1 MGDHESTNDQMGE
14 YLDQVIHMQVI
25 YKSQS
30 VDSLS
35 VTRVILFRSCQSH
48 YSLMPDCVVASS
60 RLLSPLARQ
69 PPVEH
74 VQASLGLVVRNHV
87 AGGVQT
93 HKGKVAGALD
103 GADLAVVAEELE
115 VVERR
120 LLVVLV
126 AGPLERVG
134 PGKVAEPVADEVGVT
149 GVDQDGDLLEDAGDE
164 TVEGLHPVALEEEVA
179 VDVHVA
185 RVVLADLGTE
195 SLHDV
200 GAVQVLLDPL
210 KLVVAE
216 ITARALGAD
225 VVRILA
231 SALVRADH
239 GVVAVDASRHAG
251 PDALA
256 VVARLDE
263 LLAARK
269 RVVHSLA
276 LLLVEDSGPATVTA
290 GHWAVVLVLSKAV
303 GETVADEDRL
313 EVDVALL
320 VRQNLG
326 REDGNV
332 VTGVALAGN
341 VEVLLGVLGE
351 LLEEEGEEGVARVRV
366 ADVHRLVEEDDAGVG
381 VPRAGVELDLAVLGD
396 GRGTKLH
403 EETGKGRAA
412 RATVEPQDYRV
423 VLGVVAR
430 LEEPVEEMLV
440 ILLVVKVSAVLLDLV
455 DAED

>member
-1 MGDHESTNDQMGE
+1 MHS
-14 YLDQVIHMQVI
+14 
-25 YKSQS
+25 S
-30 VDSLS
+30 V
-35 VTRVILFRSCQSH
+35 VTL
-48 YSLMPDCVVASS
+48 S
-60 RLLSPLARQ
+60 RLLGPLARQ

-74 VQASLGLVVRNHV
+74 VQAGLGLVVRNHV

-93 HKGKVAGALD
+93 HEGKVAGALD
-103 GADLAVVAEELE
+103 GANLAVIAEKLK

-126 AGPLERVG
+126 AGPLKGVG

-149 GVDQDGDLLEDAGDE
+149 SVDQDGDLLENAGDE
-164 TVEGLHPVALEEEVA
+164 TVEGLHPVTLEEEVA

-185 RVVLADLGTE
+185 RVVLADLGTK
-195 SLHDV
+195 SLHDI

-216 ITARALGAD
+216 IAARALGAD
-225 VVRILA
+225 VVRVLT
-231 SALVRADH
+231 SALVRTDH
-239 GVVAVDASRHAG
+239 GVVAVNASGHAR

-256 VVARLDE
+256 VVARLNE

-269 RVVHSLA
+269 RVVHGLA
-276 LLLVEDSGPATVTA
+276 LLLVENSGPATVTA
-290 GHWAVVLVLSKAV
+290 SHRAVVLVLSKTV
-303 GETVADEDRL
+303 GQTVTDEDGL

-320 VRQNLG
+320 VRKNL
-326 REDGNV
+326 RSEDGNV
-332 VTGVALAGN
+332 VASVALAGD

-351 LLEEEGEEGVARVRV
+351 LLEEEGEEGVDVLASSDGVADSVAGVRV

-396 GRGTKLH
+396 GGRTKLH

-412 RATVEPQDYRV
+412 RATIEPQDYRV

-430 LEEPVEEMLV
+430 LEEPVKEVLV
-440 ILLVVKVSAVLLDLV
+440 VLLVVKVAAVLLDLV
-455 DAED
+455 DTED